1 MKHVEQ
7 AQVTHIF
14 CENYIEVALLED
26 GKPGERRCVAEDFEK
41 AKRGDLVEIKPA
53 KPWDEPIA
61 KYAYLIPAVLF
72 VLGLAIGGRL
82 ALPQRLLASA
92 MLALLGFCVAWLMNR
107 RSRLRRRLEYR
118 VVRVTKRG
126 DNLTV

>member
-1 MKHVEQ
+1 MKNVEQ

-41 AKRGDLVEIKPA
+41 AKRGDLVEVKPA

-61 KYAYLIPAVLF
+61 RLAYLIPAALF
-72 VLGLAIGGRL
+72 VLGLIIGGRL
-82 ALPQRLLASA
+82 ALPERLLASA
-92 MLALLGFCVAWLMNR
+92 MLALLGFCAAWLMNR
-107 RSRLRRRLEYR
+107 RARLRRRLEYR
-118 VVRVTKRG
+118 VVRVTKRA